1 MKRLL
6 LILAILV
13 LCTQSGLVA
22 QTFTLYTH
30 DNSGIAYNAV
40 YCIFADHNGV
50 IWFGGQKSAATG
62 VANVSTFNPATN
74 TWKIYEQAELALPED
89 RVYYI
94 AEDTAQNLWFCT
106 HYGFS
111 VLRSTGTA
119 ELIAFTDGKYSRTVK
134 TDARGKVYLSIR
146 ENTRADSRIYVSSD
160 FGATWPEQWD
170 MAALG
175 YTLTQAQARPEI
187 YDLRDDSRGWE
198 WLCTYYGVS
207 YKEPGANYKSIAAIE
222 GEYTYAMTIDKNNHV
237 WVSEYNTPQIHE
249 ILPDLTIVNHTA
261 ATLPPLASKVE
272 DLEADRNGHIW
283 CALNGGGLL
292 EIKPD
297 GSYTQYTAASTSG
310 AIPEDILTHLE
321 IINDEIWVSTS
332 ASGILRIS
340 GAISSVEAPNT
351 AQPRDFTLQPN
362 SPNPFNPSTRIRYH
376 LQKAAEVNLAVYDLQ
391 GRLIRTLASGRQNA
405 GEHLQTWDGRDENG
419 SSVAS
424 GVYICVLN
432 ASGRI
437 ATQKMTLLK

>member
-1 MKRLL
+1 MKKVLLVLVFLL
-6 LILAILV
+6 LSSL
-13 LCTQSGLVA
+13 SGAFA
-22 QTFTLYTH
+22 QTFTLYTQ

-40 YCIFADHNGV
+40 YCIDVDRNGV

-74 TWKIYEQAELALPED
+74 TWKVYQQVDLALPED

-94 AEDTAQNLWFCT
+94 AEDTAGNLWFCT

-111 VLRSTGTA
+111 VLRTNGTA
-119 ELIAFTDGKYSRTVK
+119 EPIAFTDGKYSRTVQS
-134 TDARGKVYLSIR
+134 DARGKVYLSIR

-160 FGATWPEQWD
+160 FGTTWPEQWD

-175 YTLTQAQARPEI
+175 YALTQAQARPEI

-207 YKEPGANYKSIAAIE
+207 YKEPGAGYKSIAAIE
-222 GEYTYAMTIDKNNHV
+222 SQYTYAMTIDKNDHV
-237 WVSEYNTPQIHE
+237 WVSEYNTPQLHE
-249 ILPDLTIVNHTA
+249 ILPDLSIVSHTA
-261 ATLPPLASKVE
+261 ATIPPLASKIE

-297 GSYTQYTAASTSG
+297 GTYTQYNSASTNG

-332 ASGILRIS
+332 ASGILRVRGIIS
-340 GAISSVEAPNT
+340 NVEKEET
-351 AQPRDFTLQPN
+351 AQPGAFTLQPN
-362 SPNPFNPSTRIRYH
+362 FPNPFNPSTQIRYH
-376 LQKAAEVNLAVYDLQ
+376 LQETTEINLAIYDRQ
-391 GRLIRTLASGRQNA
+391 GRLIRTLVSGRQNA
-405 GEHLQTWDGRDENG
+405 GEHIQEWNGFDENG
-419 SSVAS
+419 RSAAS
-424 GVYICVLN
+424 GVYLCVLT
-432 ASGRI
+432 ASGQI